1 MAIQQKKK
9 VMLFQTCMIF
19 CLLQNRN
26 KDILKNTEVKTT
38 LDLTDF
44 HYEDKKYWTL
54 VNVRQRPTRNR
65 RIVE

>member
-1 MAIQQKKK
+1 
-9 VMLFQTCMIF
+9 MIF

-44 HYEDKKYWTL
+44 HYEDKTIL
-54 VNVRQRPTRNR
+54 NSRECAAETNT
-65 RIVE
+65 